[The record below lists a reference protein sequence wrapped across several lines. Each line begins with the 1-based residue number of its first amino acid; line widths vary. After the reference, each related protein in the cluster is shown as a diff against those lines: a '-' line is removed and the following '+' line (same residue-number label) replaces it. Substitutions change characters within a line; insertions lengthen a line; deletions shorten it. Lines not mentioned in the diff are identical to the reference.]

1 MYYKHTH
8 THTHT
13 HTQKKKQKITHHP
26 SRTVGFYCFYLPPG
40 YKPEVN
46 AENLKKVGIGG
57 HREVGDELIKIFR
70 DKLDQRDLADKLET
84 FVHKE
89 DCTM

>member
-1 MYYKHTH
+1 MIPS
-8 THTHT
+8 
-13 HTQKKKQKITHHP
+13 TQKKLQKITHHP
-26 SRTVGFYCFYLPPG
+26 SRIVGFYCFYLPPG

-57 HREVGDELIKIFR
+57 HHEVGDELVKIFR
-70 DKLDQRDLADKLET
+70 DKLDQKDLADKLET

-89 DCTM
+89 DCTA